1 MPVFVLTSMKG
12 ELITVGERV
21 QTGASWLLVPCSVS
35 GELCRWSTLPRKF
48 STTKVFSATSLMRT
62 IALLGDRVS
71 DPLHNN
77 REKIEISPVF
87 MEILGFKTW

>member
-1 MPVFVLTSMKG
+1 MEYLAKKIFN
-12 ELITVGERV
+12 
-21 QTGASWLLVPCSVS
+21 
-35 GELCRWSTLPRKF
+35 
-48 STTKVFSATSLMRT
+48 SLMRT